1 VKECYIKHSSDVSTY
16 HCDDGIRI
24 VLQVAAGGDDVDGAV
39 PAAAAAAAIDADA
52 GHGIL
57 SLGWTFIVSFFSSLA
72 PQPPAPV
79 NAN

>member
-1 VKECYIKHSSDVSTY
+1 M
-16 HCDDGIRI
+16 
-24 VLQVAAGGDDVDGAV
+24 LQVAAGGDDVDGGA
-39 PAAAAAAAIDADA
+39 PAAAAAAAAAGGGGGDAGDADA

>member
-1 VKECYIKHSSDVSTY
+1 MSVRIT
-16 HCDDGIRI
+16 DDGIRI

-39 PAAAAAAAIDADA
+39 PAAAAAAAAAAADIDADA